1 MLLPMVKCA
10 ERQRQLPSYD
20 LTHQTCAEV
29 DMPNAKSSSKRCFKC
44 GSEKPLSDFYR
55 HSKMADGHLNKCKDC
70 TRADVQGNR
79 ANRLDYYREYDRRRA
94 NLPHRVKMREECAQT
109 EQGKAATADG
119 KAAWAERN
127 KDKRYAHFS
136 LKRALMS
143 GAIERPSSCSRC
155 GASGVR
161 IEGHHPDYTRPLDV
175 VWLCS
180 PCHKAEHKRVREEQ
194 RSKERAA

>member
-1 MLLPMVKCA
+1 MVKCA

-20 LTHQTCAEV
+20 LTHKSVLEIC
-29 DMPNAKSSSKRCFKC
+29 MPDAKSSSKRCFKC

-94 NLPHRVKMREECAQT
+94 DLPHRVKMREEYTQT
-109 EQGKAATADG
+109 ERGKAATAAG
-119 KAAWAERN
+119 KAALDSRN
-127 KDKRYAHFS
+127 KDKKRAHLS
-136 LKRALMS
+136 VKRALFS
-143 GAIERPSSCSRC
+143 GAIDKPSSCSCC

-161 IEGHHPDYTRPLDV
+161 IEGHHPDYTKPLDV
-175 VWLCS
+175 IWLCS
-180 PCHKAEHKRVREEQ
+180 PCHKAEHKRMRDEQ
-194 RSKERAA
+194 RSKEMAA